1 MKRTRIIATASLAA
15 LIGAP
20 VVVTHAEELAG
31 GVAPFEVVEVD
42 DALCSRL
49 ALYVPNGEADYKPGV
64 AADGSAVAPAD
75 IDGGANIEPRGFYS
89 FPVKIAPFG
98 NGTKYSSDST
108 VEVATVTF
116 DPKTGL
122 VMVDGQQVGGA
133 DRALA
138 DACAHRSEKSG
149 NRSGH

>member
-1 MKRTRIIATASLAA
+1 MKRTRIITAAIAAA
-15 LIGAP
+15 LIGEPALFAR
-20 VVVTHAEELAG
+20 AEELAG
-31 GVAPFEVVEVD
+31 GEAPFDVVEID
-42 DALCSRL
+42 DALCNQM
-49 ALYVPNGEADYKPGV
+49 ALYVPNGEADYKPGI

-75 IDGGANIEPRGFYS
+75 VDGSANIEPRGFYS

-98 NGTKYSSDST
+98 NGTKYGSDST

-122 VMVDGQQVGGA
+122 VMIDGQQVSGA